1 MKHISKI
8 FLVIVLSIF
17 LIKPATVQAGGG
29 EEIEEIVVDVDGTVI
44 ENVGTDNKEYPV
56 KEDIENDDRI
66 KSDSRQFI
74 TFKTK
79 DEKMFY
85 LIIDHDKEQDNVKL
99 LTDVKESDLESLVK
113 EKDKTPVVK
122 QDQGQVNLDKSN
134 EIVQQEEVKK
144 EEPKTKSSLGSYI
157 ILGGIVLVIIGIG
170 YYFKV
175 MKPKKDK
182 EKYNEEEGEDDD
194 FFSESGEE
202 ERNVDENN
210 KYE

>member
-8 FLVIVLSIF
+8 FFVIALSIF
-17 LIKPATVQAGGG
+17 LIKPVTTQAGGG
-29 EEIEEIVVDVDGTVI
+29 EEIAVDVDGTVI
-44 ENVGTDNKEYPV
+44 ENVGTDNKEYPM
-56 KEDIENDDRI
+56 KESTESDDRI

-85 LIIDHDKEQDNVKL
+85 LIIDHDKDQDNVKL

-122 QDQGQVNLDKSN
+122 QEDSQVNLDKSN
-134 EIVQQEEVKK
+134 ETFKQEEVKK

-157 ILGGIVLVIIGIG
+157 ILGGGVLLVIGIG

-175 MKPKKDK
+175 VKPKKDK
-182 EKYNEEEGEDDD
+182 EKYNEEEGEDD
-194 FFSESGEE
+194 FFSESEDEE
-202 ERNVDENN
+202 ENG
-210 KYE
+210 

>member
-29 EEIEEIVVDVDGTVI
+29 EEIVVDVDGTVI

-56 KEDIENDDRI
+56 KENVENDDRI

-122 QDQGQVNLDKSN
+122 QEDLQVNLDKSD
-134 EIVQQEEVKK
+134 ETIKQEEVKK
-144 EEPKTKSSLGSYI
+144 EESKTKSSLGSYI
-157 ILGGIVLVIIGIG
+157 ILGIVILVIIGIG

-175 MKPKKDK
+175 VKPKKDK
-182 EKYNEEEGEDDD
+182 EKYNEEEEEDD
-194 FFSESGEE
+194 FFLESGDE
-202 ERNVDENN
+202 ERNIDEND

>member
-29 EEIEEIVVDVDGTVI
+29 EEIVVDVDGTVI

-56 KEDIENDDRI
+56 KESTENTNRI

-113 EKDKTPVVK
+113 EKDKTSVVK
-122 QDQGQVNLDKSN
+122 QDEVQVNLDKSN
-134 EIVQQEEVKK
+134 ETVKQGEVKK
-144 EEPKTKSSLGSYI
+144 EEPKTKSSLGTYI
-157 ILGGIVLVIIGIG
+157 ILGGVILLVIGVG
-170 YYFKV
+170 YYFKIV
-175 MKPKKDK
+175 KPKKDK
-182 EKYNEEEGEDDD
+182 EKYNEEEEEDD
-194 FFSESGEE
+194 FFSENGDEE
-202 ERNVDENN
+202 VKREE
-210 KYE
+210 

>member
-1 MKHISKI
+1 MKHISKV
-8 FLVIVLSIF
+8 FLVILICLTV
-17 LIKPATVQAGGG
+17 IKPVTTQAGGG
-29 EEIEEIVVDVDGTVI
+29 EEIVVDVDGTVI

-56 KEDIENDDRI
+56 KENVENDDRI

-122 QDQGQVNLDKSN
+122 QEETQVNLDKSN
-134 EIVQQEEVKK
+134 ETVKQEEIKK

-157 ILGGIVLVIIGIG
+157 ILGVVVLVIIGVG

-175 MKPKKDK
+175 IKPKKDK
-182 EKYNEEEGEDDD
+182 EKYNEEEEEDD
-194 FFSESGEE
+194 FFSESGDED
-202 ERNVDENN
+202 RNVDEND

>member
-1 MKHISKI
+1 M
-8 FLVIVLSIF
+8 SIF

-29 EEIEEIVVDVDGTVI
+29 EEIVVDVDGTVI

-56 KEDIENDDRI
+56 KESTESDDRI

-122 QDQGQVNLDKSN
+122 QEDSQVNLDKSN
-134 EIVQQEEVKK
+134 ETIKQEEVKK

-157 ILGGIVLVIIGIG
+157 VLGGVILLVIGVG

-175 MKPKKDK
+175 VKPKKDK
-182 EKYNEEEGEDDD
+182 EKYNEEEEEDD
-194 FFSESGEE
+194 FFSEGEDE
-202 ERNVDENN
+202 ERNIDEND

>member
-29 EEIEEIVVDVDGTVI
+29 EEIVVDVDGTVI

-56 KEDIENDDRI
+56 KESIENSNRI
-66 KSDSRQFI
+66 ESDSRQFI

-122 QDQGQVNLDKSN
+122 QEDSQVNLDKSN
-134 EIVQQEEVKK
+134 ETIKQEEVKK

-157 ILGGIVLVIIGIG
+157 VLGGVILLVIGVG

-175 MKPKKDK
+175 VKPKKDK
-182 EKYNEEEGEDDD
+182 EKYNEEEEEDD
-194 FFSESGEE
+194 FFSESGDEE
-202 ERNVDENN
+202 GKVNEND
-210 KYE
+210 KI

>member
-29 EEIEEIVVDVDGTVI
+29 EEIVVDVDGTVI

-56 KEDIENDDRI
+56 KEGIENSNRI
-66 KSDSRQFI
+66 ESDSRQFI

-79 DEKMFY
+79 DENMFY

-99 LTDVKESDLESLVK
+99 LTDVKEFDLESLVK

-122 QDQGQVNLDKSN
+122 QEDLQVNLDKSD
-134 EIVQQEEVKK
+134 ETIKQEEVKK

-157 ILGGIVLVIIGIG
+157 ILGIVILVIIGIG

-175 MKPKKDK
+175 VKPKKDK
-182 EKYNEEEGEDDD
+182 EKYNEEEEEDD
-194 FFSESGEE
+194 FFSESG
-202 ERNVDENN
+202 DEDKNLDDN
-210 KYE
+210 DKYE

>member
-8 FLVIVLSIF
+8 FLVILICLTV
-17 LIKPATVQAGGG
+17 IKPVTTQAGGG
-29 EEIEEIVVDVDGTVI
+29 EEIVIDVDGTVI

-56 KEDIENDDRI
+56 KEDIANDDRI

-113 EKDKTPVVK
+113 EKDKTSVVK
-122 QDQGQVNLDKSN
+122 QEETQVNLDKSN
-134 EIVQQEEVKK
+134 ETIKQEEVKK
-144 EEPKTKSSLGSYI
+144 EEPKTKNSLGSYI
-157 ILGGIVLVIIGIG
+157 VLGVVILVIIGIG

-175 MKPKKDK
+175 VKPKKDK
-182 EKYNEEEGEDDD
+182 EKYNEEEEEDD
-194 FFSESGEE
+194 FFLESGDEE
-202 ERNVDENN
+202 VKRKE
-210 KYE
+210 

>member
-17 LIKPATVQAGGG
+17 LIKPVTVQAGGG
-29 EEIEEIVVDVDGTVI
+29 EEIVVDVDGTVI
-44 ENVGTDNKEYPV
+44 ENVGTDNKEYPM
-56 KEDIENDDRI
+56 KENVENSDRI

-113 EKDKTPVVK
+113 EKDKTPVK
-122 QDQGQVNLDKSN
+122 QDEVQVNLDKSN
-134 EIVQQEEVKK
+134 ETVKQEEVKK
-144 EEPKTKSSLGSYI
+144 EEPKTKISLGSYI

-175 MKPKKDK
+175 VKPKKDK
-182 EKYNEEEGEDDD
+182 EKYNEEEEEED
-194 FFSESGEE
+194 FFSEGEDEE
-202 ERNVDENN
+202 EKVDENN

>member
-29 EEIEEIVVDVDGTVI
+29 EEIVVDVDGTVI

-56 KEDIENDDRI
+56 KENVENDDRI

-122 QDQGQVNLDKSN
+122 QEDLQVNLDKSN
-134 EIVQQEEVKK
+134 ETIKQEEVKK

-157 ILGGIVLVIIGIG
+157 VLGGVILLVIGVG

-175 MKPKKDK
+175 VKPKKDK
-182 EKYNEEEGEDDD
+182 EKYNEEEEEDD
-194 FFSESGEE
+194 FFSESEDEE
-202 ERNVDENN
+202 EKVNDND

>member
-29 EEIEEIVVDVDGTVI
+29 EEIVVDVDGTVI

-56 KEDIENDDRI
+56 KEGIENSNRI

-122 QDQGQVNLDKSN
+122 QEDLQVNLDKSD
-134 EIVQQEEVKK
+134 ETIKQEEVKK

-157 ILGGIVLVIIGIG
+157 ILGIVILVIIGIG

-175 MKPKKDK
+175 VKPKKDK
-182 EKYNEEEGEDDD
+182 EKYNEEEEEDD
-194 FFSESGEE
+194 FFLESGDEE
-202 ERNVDENN
+202 VKREE
-210 KYE
+210 

>member
-1 MKHISKI
+1 MKHISKM
-8 FLVIVLSIF
+8 FFVIVLSIF
-17 LIKPATVQAGGG
+17 LIKQAIVQAGGG
-29 EEIEEIVVDVDGTVI
+29 EEIVVDVDGTVI

-56 KEDIENDDRI
+56 KESTENSNRIE
-66 KSDSRQFI
+66 SDSRQFI

-113 EKDKTPVVK
+113 EKDMTPVVK
-122 QDQGQVNLDKSN
+122 QEDLQVNLDKSN
-134 EIVQQEEVKK
+134 ETVKQEEVKK

-157 ILGGIVLVIIGIG
+157 ILGIVILLIGIG

-175 MKPKKDK
+175 VKPKKDK
-182 EKYNEEEGEDDD
+182 EKYNEEEGEDD
-194 FFSESGEE
+194 FFSESGDEE
-202 ERNVDENN
+202 EKVN
-210 KYE
+210 KNDKI

>member
-1 MKHISKI
+1 MKHISKM
-8 FLVIVLSIF
+8 FLVILICLTV
-17 LIKPATVQAGGG
+17 IKPATVQAGGG
-29 EEIEEIVVDVDGTVI
+29 EEIVVDVDGTVI

-56 KEDIENDDRI
+56 KENVENDDRI

-122 QDQGQVNLDKSN
+122 QENSQVNLDKSN
-134 EIVQQEEVKK
+134 ETIKQEEIKK
-144 EEPKTKSSLGSYI
+144 EEPKTKSSLGSYVV
-157 ILGGIVLVIIGIG
+157 LGGVILLIIGTG

-175 MKPKKDK
+175 VKPKKDK
-182 EKYNEEEGEDDD
+182 EKYNEEEGEDD
-194 FFSESGEE
+194 FFSESEDEE
-202 ERNVDENN
+202 EKVDDND

>member
-29 EEIEEIVVDVDGTVI
+29 EEIVVDVDGTVI

-56 KEDIENDDRI
+56 KESTENTNRI

-113 EKDKTPVVK
+113 EKDKTPVK
-122 QDQGQVNLDKSN
+122 QDEVQVNLDKSN
-134 EIVQQEEVKK
+134 ETVKQEEVKK
-144 EEPKTKSSLGSYI
+144 EEPKTKISLGSYI

-175 MKPKKDK
+175 VKPKKDK
-182 EKYNEEEGEDDD
+182 EKYNEEEEEDD
-194 FFSESGEE
+194 FFSENGDEE
-202 ERNVDENN
+202 VKREE
-210 KYE
+210 

>member
-29 EEIEEIVVDVDGTVI
+29 EEIVVDVDGTVI

-56 KEDIENDDRI
+56 KESTENTNRI

-122 QDQGQVNLDKSN
+122 QEDLQVNLDKSD
-134 EIVQQEEVKK
+134 ETIKQEEVKK

-157 ILGGIVLVIIGIG
+157 ILGIVILVIIGIG

-175 MKPKKDK
+175 VKPKKDK
-182 EKYNEEEGEDDD
+182 EKLNEEEDDD
-194 FFSESGEE
+194 FFSESGDEE
-202 ERNVDENN
+202 EVNENDEY
-210 KYE
+210 K

>member
-17 LIKPATVQAGGG
+17 LIKPATTQAGGG
-29 EEIEEIVVDVDGTVI
+29 EEIVVDVDGTVI

-56 KEDIENDDRI
+56 KESTENTNRIE
-66 KSDSRQFI
+66 SDSRQFI

-113 EKDKTPVVK
+113 EKDKTSVVK
-122 QDQGQVNLDKSN
+122 QEETQVNLDKSN
-134 EIVQQEEVKK
+134 ETIKQEEVKK
-144 EEPKTKSSLGSYI
+144 EEPKTKNSLGSYI
-157 ILGGIVLVIIGIG
+157 VLGVVVLLIIGVG

-175 MKPKKDK
+175 VKPKKDK
-182 EKYNEEEGEDDD
+182 EKYNEEEEEDD
-194 FFSESGEE
+194 FFSESEDEE
-202 ERNVDENN
+202 EKVNEND
-210 KYE
+210 KYK

>member
-17 LIKPATVQAGGG
+17 LIKPVTVQAGGG
-29 EEIEEIVVDVDGTVI
+29 EEIVVDVDGTVI
-44 ENVGTDNKEYPV
+44 ENVGTDNKEYPM
-56 KEDIENDDRI
+56 KENVENSDRI

-113 EKDKTPVVK
+113 EKDKTPVK
-122 QDQGQVNLDKSN
+122 QDEVQVNLDKSN
-134 EIVQQEEVKK
+134 ETVKQGEVKK

-157 ILGGIVLVIIGIG
+157 ILGGVILLVIGIG

-182 EKYNEEEGEDDD
+182 EKYNEEDEEDD
-194 FFSESGEE
+194 FFLEDGDEE
-202 ERNVDENN
+202 EKVDENN

>member
-29 EEIEEIVVDVDGTVI
+29 EEIVVDVDGTVI

-56 KEDIENDDRI
+56 KESTENTNRI

-113 EKDKTPVVK
+113 EKDKTSVVK
-122 QDQGQVNLDKSN
+122 QDEVQVNLDKSN
-134 EIVQQEEVKK
+134 ETVKQGEVKK

-157 ILGGIVLVIIGIG
+157 ILGGVILLVIGIG

-182 EKYNEEEGEDDD
+182 EKYNEEEEEDD
-194 FFSESGEE
+194 FFSEGEDEE
-202 ERNVDENN
+202 EKVDEND

>member
-29 EEIEEIVVDVDGTVI
+29 EEIVVDVDGTVI

-56 KEDIENDDRI
+56 KEGIENSNRI

-122 QDQGQVNLDKSN
+122 QEDLQVNLDKGN
-134 EIVQQEEVKK
+134 EIVKQEEVKK

-157 ILGGIVLVIIGIG
+157 ILGIVILVIIGIG

-175 MKPKKDK
+175 VKPKKDK
-182 EKYNEEEGEDDD
+182 EKYNEEEEEDD
-194 FFSESGEE
+194 FFLESGDEE
-202 ERNVDENN
+202 VKREE
-210 KYE
+210 

>member
-17 LIKPATVQAGGG
+17 LIKPVTVQAGGG
-29 EEIEEIVVDVDGTVI
+29 EEIVVDVDGTVI
-44 ENVGTDNKEYPV
+44 ENVGTDNKEYPM
-56 KEDIENDDRI
+56 KENVENSDRI

-122 QDQGQVNLDKSN
+122 QEDLQVNLDKSN
-134 EIVQQEEVKK
+134 ETVKQEEVKK

-157 ILGGIVLVIIGIG
+157 VLGGVILLVIGVG

-175 MKPKKDK
+175 VKPKKDK
-182 EKYNEEEGEDDD
+182 EKYNEEEEEDD
-194 FFSESGEE
+194 FFSESGDEE
-202 ERNVDENN
+202 EKLNDND

>member
-29 EEIEEIVVDVDGTVI
+29 EEIVVDVDGTVI

-56 KEDIENDDRI
+56 KENVENDDRI

-122 QDQGQVNLDKSN
+122 QEDLQVNLDKSD
-134 EIVQQEEVKK
+134 ETIKQEEVKK

-157 ILGGIVLVIIGIG
+157 ILGGVILLVIGVG
-170 YYFKV
+170 YYFKIV
-175 MKPKKDK
+175 KPKKDK
-182 EKYNEEEGEDDD
+182 EKYNEEDD
-194 FFSESGEE
+194 FFSENGDEE
-202 ERNVDENN
+202 VKREE
-210 KYE
+210 

>member
-29 EEIEEIVVDVDGTVI
+29 EEIVVDVDGTVI

-56 KEDIENDDRI
+56 KESTENTNRI

-113 EKDKTPVVK
+113 EKDKTSVVK
-122 QDQGQVNLDKSN
+122 QDEVQVNLDKSN
-134 EIVQQEEVKK
+134 ETVKQGEVKK

-157 ILGGIVLVIIGIG
+157 ILGGVILLVIGVG
-170 YYFKV
+170 YYFKIV
-175 MKPKKDK
+175 KPKKDK
-182 EKYNEEEGEDDD
+182 EKYNEEEEEDD
-194 FFSESGEE
+194 FFSENGDEE
-202 ERNVDENN
+202 VKREE
-210 KYE
+210 

>member
-8 FLVIVLSIF
+8 FFVIALSIF
-17 LIKPATVQAGGG
+17 LIKPVTVQAGGG
-29 EEIEEIVVDVDGTVI
+29 EEIVVDVDGTVI

-56 KEDIENDDRI
+56 KESTENSDRI

-122 QDQGQVNLDKSN
+122 QEETQVNLDKSN
-134 EIVQQEEVKK
+134 EIVKQEEVKK
-144 EEPKTKSSLGSYI
+144 EEPKTKNSLGSYI
-157 ILGGIVLVIIGIG
+157 VLGGVILVIIGLG

-175 MKPKKDK
+175 VKPKKDK
-182 EKYNEEEGEDDD
+182 EKYNEEEEEDD
-194 FFSESGEE
+194 FFSESEDEE
-202 ERNVDENN
+202 EKVNDND

>member
-8 FLVIVLSIF
+8 FLVILICLTV
-17 LIKPATVQAGGG
+17 IKPVTTQAGGG
-29 EEIEEIVVDVDGTVI
+29 EEIVVDVDGTVI

-56 KEDIENDDRI
+56 KESTENTNRI

-122 QDQGQVNLDKSN
+122 QEDLQVNLDKSD
-134 EIVQQEEVKK
+134 ETIKQEEVKK

-157 ILGGIVLVIIGIG
+157 ILGIVILVIIGIG

-175 MKPKKDK
+175 VKPKKDK
-182 EKYNEEEGEDDD
+182 EKLNEEEDDD
-194 FFSESGEE
+194 FFSESGDEE
-202 ERNVDENN
+202 EVNENDEY
-210 KYE
+210 K

>member
-8 FLVIVLSIF
+8 FLVILICLTV
-17 LIKPATVQAGGG
+17 IKPVTTQAGGA
-29 EEIEEIVVDVDGTVI
+29 EEIVIDVDGTVI

-56 KEDIENDDRI
+56 KESTENTNRI

-113 EKDKTPVVK
+113 EKDKTSVVK
-122 QDQGQVNLDKSN
+122 QDEVQVNLDKSN
-134 EIVQQEEVKK
+134 ETVKQEEVKK

-157 ILGGIVLVIIGIG
+157 ILGGVILLVIGVG

-175 MKPKKDK
+175 VKPKKDK
-182 EKYNEEEGEDDD
+182 EKYNEEEEEED
-194 FFSESGEE
+194 FFSEGEDEE
-202 ERNVDENN
+202 EKVDENN

>member
-17 LIKPATVQAGGG
+17 LIKPATVLAGGG
-29 EEIEEIVVDVDGTVI
+29 EEIVVDVDGTVI

-56 KEDIENDDRI
+56 KESTENTNRIE
-66 KSDSRQFI
+66 SDSRQFI

-122 QDQGQVNLDKSN
+122 QEDLQVNLDKSD
-134 EIVQQEEVKK
+134 ETIKQEEVKK

-157 ILGGIVLVIIGIG
+157 ILGIVILVIIGIG

-175 MKPKKDK
+175 VKPKKDK
-182 EKYNEEEGEDDD
+182 EKYNEEEEEDD
-194 FFSESGEE
+194 FFLESGDEE
-202 ERNVDENN
+202 VKREE
-210 KYE
+210 

>member
-8 FLVIVLSIF
+8 FLVILVCLTV
-17 LIKPATVQAGGG
+17 IKPLSVQAGGG
-29 EEIEEIVVDVDGTVI
+29 EEIVVDVDGTVI

-56 KEDIENDDRI
+56 KENVENDDRI

-122 QDQGQVNLDKSN
+122 QEDSQVNLDKSN
-134 EIVQQEEVKK
+134 EIVKQEEVKK

-157 ILGGIVLVIIGIG
+157 VLGGVILVIIGIG

-175 MKPKKDK
+175 VKPKKDK
-182 EKYNEEEGEDDD
+182 EKYNEEEEEDD
-194 FFSESGEE
+194 FFSESEDEE
-202 ERNVDENN
+202 EKVNDND

>member
-1 MKHISKI
+1 MKHISKM
-8 FLVIVLSIF
+8 FLVILICLTV
-17 LIKPATVQAGGG
+17 IKPAIVQAGGG
-29 EEIEEIVVDVDGTVI
+29 EEIVVDVDGTVI

-56 KEDIENDDRI
+56 KENVENDDRI

-122 QDQGQVNLDKSN
+122 QDEVQVNLDKSN
-134 EIVQQEEVKK
+134 ETVKQGEVKK

-157 ILGGIVLVIIGIG
+157 VLGGVILLVIGVG

-175 MKPKKDK
+175 VKPKKDK
-182 EKYNEEEGEDDD
+182 EKYNEEEEEDD
-194 FFSESGEE
+194 FFSESEDEE
-202 ERNVDENN
+202 EKVNDND

>member
-1 MKHISKI
+1 MKHINKI

-17 LIKPATVQAGGG
+17 LIKPVTTQAGGG
-29 EEIEEIVVDVDGTVI
+29 EEIVVDVDGTVI

-56 KEDIENDDRI
+56 KESTENTNRIE
-66 KSDSRQFI
+66 SDSRQFI

-113 EKDKTPVVK
+113 EKDKTSVVK
-122 QDQGQVNLDKSN
+122 QEETQVNLDKSN
-134 EIVQQEEVKK
+134 ETIKQEEVKK
-144 EEPKTKSSLGSYI
+144 EEPKTKNSLGSYI
-157 ILGGIVLVIIGIG
+157 VLGVVVLLIIGVG

-175 MKPKKDK
+175 VKPKKDK
-182 EKYNEEEGEDDD
+182 EKYNEEEEEDD
-194 FFSESGEE
+194 FFSESEDEE
-202 ERNVDENN
+202 EKVNEND
-210 KYE
+210 KYK

>member
-8 FLVIVLSIF
+8 FLVILICLTV
-17 LIKPATVQAGGG
+17 IKPAIVQAGGG
-29 EEIEEIVVDVDGTVI
+29 EEIVVDLDGTVI
-44 ENVGTDNKEYPV
+44 ENVGTNNKEYPV
-56 KEDIENDDRI
+56 KESTENSDRI

-122 QDQGQVNLDKSN
+122 QDEVQVNLDKSN
-134 EIVQQEEVKK
+134 ETVKQGEVKK

-157 ILGGIVLVIIGIG
+157 ILGGVILVIIGIG

-175 MKPKKDK
+175 VKPKKDK
-182 EKYNEEEGEDDD
+182 EKYNEEEEEDD
-194 FFSESGEE
+194 FFSESE
-202 ERNVDENN
+202 DEKEND
-210 KYE
+210 

>member
-17 LIKPATVQAGGG
+17 LIKPATVQAGVG
-29 EEIEEIVVDVDGTVI
+29 EEIVVDVDGTVI

-56 KEDIENDDRI
+56 KENVENDDRI

-122 QDQGQVNLDKSN
+122 QEDSQVNLDKSN
-134 EIVQQEEVKK
+134 ETIKQEEVKK

-157 ILGGIVLVIIGIG
+157 ILGGVILLVIGVG
-170 YYFKV
+170 YYFKIV
-175 MKPKKDK
+175 KPKKDK
-182 EKYNEEEGEDDD
+182 EKYNEEEEEDD
-194 FFSESGEE
+194 FFSESEDEE
-202 ERNVDENN
+202 EKVNDND

>member
-17 LIKPATVQAGGG
+17 LIKPATVQAGVG
-29 EEIEEIVVDVDGTVI
+29 EEIVVDVDGTVI

-56 KEDIENDDRI
+56 KENVENDDRI

-122 QDQGQVNLDKSN
+122 QEDSQVNLDKSN
-134 EIVQQEEVKK
+134 ETFKQEEIKK
-144 EEPKTKSSLGSYI
+144 EEPETKSSLGSYI

-175 MKPKKDK
+175 VKPKKDK
-182 EKYNEEEGEDDD
+182 EKYNEEEEEDD
-194 FFSESGEE
+194 FFSENGDEE
-202 ERNVDENN
+202 VKREE
-210 KYE
+210 

>member
-1 MKHISKI
+1 MSC
-8 FLVIVLSIF
+8 
-17 LIKPATVQAGGG
+17 
-29 EEIEEIVVDVDGTVI
+29 
-44 ENVGTDNKEYPV
+44 VGTDNKEYPV
-56 KEDIENDDRI
+56 KENVENDDRI

-122 QDQGQVNLDKSN
+122 QDEVQVNLDKSN
-134 EIVQQEEVKK
+134 ETFKQEEIKK
-144 EEPKTKSSLGSYI
+144 EEPETKSSLGSYI

-175 MKPKKDK
+175 VKPKKDK
-182 EKYNEEEGEDDD
+182 EKYNEEEEEDD
-194 FFSESGEE
+194 FFSENGDEE
-202 ERNVDENN
+202 VKREE
-210 KYE
+210 

>member
-29 EEIEEIVVDVDGTVI
+29 EEIVVDVDGTVI

-56 KEDIENDDRI
+56 KESTESDDRI

-122 QDQGQVNLDKSN
+122 QEDLQVNLDKSD
-134 EIVQQEEVKK
+134 ETIKQEEVKK
-144 EEPKTKSSLGSYI
+144 EESKTKSSLGSYI
-157 ILGGIVLVIIGIG
+157 ILGGVILLVIGVR
-170 YYFKV
+170 YYFKIV
-175 MKPKKDK
+175 KPKKDK
-182 EKYNEEEGEDDD
+182 EKYNEEEEEDD
-194 FFSESGEE
+194 FFSESGDEE
-202 ERNVDENN
+202 GKVNEND
-210 KYE
+210 KI

>member
-8 FLVIVLSIF
+8 FLVIALSIF

-29 EEIEEIVVDVDGTVI
+29 EEIVVDVDGTVI

-56 KEDIENDDRI
+56 KESTENTNRIE
-66 KSDSRQFI
+66 SDSRQFI

-113 EKDKTPVVK
+113 EKDKIPVVK
-122 QDQGQVNLDKSN
+122 RD
-134 EIVQQEEVKK
+134 EVKIDTNINQTEIK
-144 EEPKTKSSLGSYI
+144 Q
-157 ILGGIVLVIIGIG
+157 
-170 YYFKV
+170 
-175 MKPKKDK
+175 
-182 EKYNEEEGEDDD
+182 
-194 FFSESGEE
+194 
-202 ERNVDENN
+202 DEV
-210 KYE
+210 

>member
-29 EEIEEIVVDVDGTVI
+29 EEIVVDVDGTVI

-56 KEDIENDDRI
+56 KEDIANDDRI

-113 EKDKTPVVK
+113 EKDKTSVVK
-122 QDQGQVNLDKSN
+122 QEETQVNLDKSN
-134 EIVQQEEVKK
+134 ETIKQEEVKK
-144 EEPKTKSSLGSYI
+144 EEPKTKNSLGSYI
-157 ILGGIVLVIIGIG
+157 VLGVVILVIIGIG

-175 MKPKKDK
+175 VKPKKDK
-182 EKYNEEEGEDDD
+182 EKYNEEEEEDD
-194 FFSESGEE
+194 FFLESGDEE
-202 ERNVDENN
+202 VKRKE
-210 KYE
+210 

>member
-17 LIKPATVQAGGG
+17 LIKPATVQAGVG
-29 EEIEEIVVDVDGTVI
+29 EEIVVDVDGTVI

-56 KEDIENDDRI
+56 KESTENTNRI

-113 EKDKTPVVK
+113 EKDKTSVVK
-122 QDQGQVNLDKSN
+122 QDEVQVNLDKSN
-134 EIVQQEEVKK
+134 ETFKQEEIKK
-144 EEPKTKSSLGSYI
+144 EEPETKSSLGSYI

-175 MKPKKDK
+175 VKPKKDK
-182 EKYNEEEGEDDD
+182 EKYNEEEEEDD
-194 FFSESGEE
+194 FFSENGDEE
-202 ERNVDENN
+202 VKREE
-210 KYE
+210 